1 MPMYEFKC
9 AKCGDVFEE
18 LIRNSKDNDD
28 AQCPGC
34 GSHDIERVLSS
45 FSVSTGSSGGSLPT
59 CGAPGGSCGGGGGF
73 S

>member
-9 AKCGDVFEE
+9 VKCGDVFEE

-28 AQCPGC
+28 VECPEC
-34 GSHDIERVLSS
+34 GSHDVTRVLSS
-45 FSVSTGSSGGSLPT
+45 FAVSMGSSGGSLPSF
-59 CGAPGGSCGGGGGF
+59 GSSGGSCGGGGGF